1 MKGIVFLLAITF
13 CSVHCISSQ
22 RFNGSDNAKNIIKTF
37 PAPEGAPV
45 SDNRFSVQ
53 VRQENQPWQP
63 LSVYAFLQQYTYLG
77 ATTSE
82 PQFVNF
88 DSDGEVILEIEVK
101 ESLKSF
107 KIKPSGLNIKTIQ
120 KDQKI
125 QFRMNNAIRQ
135 ICMEVNGDPKKTL
148 LLFSNPPEKKA
159 PNPDSLPKDMV
170 YFGPG
175 YHRIKGDGAIH
186 GKSVYLAG
194 GAVVEGHLEIENDSN
209 IQVRGSGIIYNP
221 HESSAGSSIIHL
233 SNCSKIILEN
243 IICVQRSEGWGI
255 IPIACHDVQIK
266 NLKLITEVRDGID
279 LLNSQRVHIQDCFI
293 MSHDDA
299 ICMKGIQ
306 GGKNQQV
313 EDILIEHCI
322 VANMG
327 GGNGIEIGYE
337 SITPVY
343 QRIKVQDVDI
353 IYCLSKPNP
362 HPDWP
367 EAALSIHPTQMNEY
381 NDPKYM
387 GTMPPIRNISYK
399 NIRIESCE
407 DRFYFDIFPNRNS
420 PGKGIENILFVDI
433 TITDSPERPSRI
445 LGRVDHPIRNIKFKN
460 LKINGKMILSGE
472 EGNFKVQ
479 DSEKVIFEK

>member
-1 MKGIVFLLAITF
+1 MKHLIYLCIIPI
-13 CSVHCISSQ
+13 SVLFGVSGVAAS
-22 RFNGSDNAKNIIKTF
+22 NKEMLKTF
-37 PAPEGAPV
+37 RAPDGAPV
-45 SDNRFSVQ
+45 SDNRFSVR
-53 VRQENQPWQP
+53 VRQENQPWQT

-88 DSDGEVILEIEVK
+88 DSDGEIILEIEVK
-101 ESLKSF
+101 EPLKSF
-107 KIKPSGLNIKTIQ
+107 RIKPSGLKIRAIQ

-125 QFRMNNAIRQ
+125 QFRMNNMIRQ
-135 ICMEVNGDPKKTL
+135 VCIEVNGDPKKTL
-148 LLFSNPPEKKA
+148 LLFRNPLERNA
-159 PNPDSLPKDMV
+159 PDPNDLPKDMV

-175 YHRIKGDGAIH
+175 YHRISGDGAIH

-194 GAVVEGHLEIENDSN
+194 GAVVEGHLEFENDSN
-209 IQVRGSGIIYNP
+209 IHVWGSGIIYNP
-221 HESSAGSSIIHL
+221 HEGSGGSSILHL

-266 NLKLITEVRDGID
+266 GLKLITEVRDGID
-279 LLNSQRVHIQDCFI
+279 LLNSQNVHISNCFI

-306 GGKNQQV
+306 GGKNQTV
-313 EDILIEHCI
+313 EDILVEHCI

-337 SITPVY
+337 SITSVY

-362 HPDWP
+362 HPEWP
-367 EAALSIHPTQMNEY
+367 EAALSIHPTQMTEY
-381 NDPKYM
+381 NDPDYM
-387 GTMPPIRNISYK
+387 GTMPPIRDVSYK

-420 PGKGIENILFVDI
+420 PGKGIENILLENI

-445 LGRVDHPIRNIKFKN
+445 LGRADHPIRNINFKN
-460 LKINGKMILSGE
+460 LKMNGTIILNAE
-472 EGNFKVQ
+472 DGNFEIQ
-479 DSEKVIFEK
+479 DADNVKFN